1 LHFLGLSPEP
11 NKLVEFSL
19 ECIKPHSM
27 VLFVG
32 GNPATDHEIEIGSQ
46 LASVERLPSELA
58 IVSRKSRIENQRDRT
73 DGESNNDS

>member
-1 LHFLGLSPEP
+1 
-11 NKLVEFSL
+11 
-19 ECIKPHSM
+19 M